1 MDQEN
6 EIKAMWQIIRPY
18 RFFIPLCG
26 IILAAVGLFGQLGSP
41 KLYQAE
47 ALVALP
53 KTSGA
58 QPEDPDTALVSA
70 AETRALINLLKN
82 KLRQGNE
89 PGLKSD
95 TLLQKLRLARVDDVR
110 GTGNYFKMT
119 VQSPGSPQATLAVM
133 DRLVGYLNGNQYLK
147 NSYELKRGELEAAVN
162 EAALALERA
171 QKLKDEGGRL
181 VKQRVNMGF
190 NPVELETEMNE
201 LQGRHLRLKT
211 RLSLAHDYRY
221 LEPPYARPGPVSP
234 RPWRNF
240 FIFGVL
246 GLLLGLML
254 ALLGHLF
261 RIVSKGA

>member
-1 MDQEN
+1 M
-6 EIKAMWQIIRPY
+6 
-18 RFFIPLCG
+18 
-26 IILAAVGLFGQLGSP
+26 
-41 KLYQAE
+41 
-47 ALVALP
+47 
-53 KTSGA
+53 
-58 QPEDPDTALVSA
+58 
-70 AETRALINLLKN
+70 INLLKN
-82 KLRQGNE
+82 KLRQGGG
-89 PGLKSD
+89 PGLKVQ
-95 TLLQKLRLARVDDVR
+95 TPLFQQLRLARVMVDDVR

-119 VQSPGSPQATLAVM
+119 VQSPGSPQAALAVM
-133 DRLVGYLNGNQYLK
+133 DRLVGYLNGSQGLQ
-147 NSYELKRGELEAAVN
+147 NSYELKRGELEAAVK

-171 QKLKDEGGRL
+171 QKLQQDGGRL